1 MENNPNQIPWDFF
14 VTKSKSLLIQ
24 DRPKSLPPIQF
35 THSTL
40 NIISSFD
47 PQIPVKPSVLPSIE
61 HIEMKSLHL
70 PIIFILS
77 KSFCFSKKKKL
88 LFDFQ

>member
-1 MENNPNQIPWDFF
+1 VENNPDKIPWDFF

-24 DRPKSLPPIQF
+24 DRPKSLPPI
-35 THSTL
+35 HSTQ
-40 NIISSFD
+40 NIISSSD
-47 PQIPVKPSVLPSIE
+47 PQIPVKPSVLPPIE

-77 KSFCFSKKKKL
+77 KFFSF
-88 LFDFQ
+88 